1 MRFSLLLPARLAG
14 ILFVKSPV
22 LRAAIAISFLIVC
35 WLGVGVAM
43 RSFEEPP
50 ESSLSL
56 VEPKTELRSGRVP
69 AEAVVG
75 VSPKRDERQ
84 RLRAIAESEGPEAAL
99 AAAKATGNDGQVLR
113 LLQSL
118 ARSDPEWVAGVLM
131 DSGLGKNHRGFV
143 TDEILR
149 HWDDGE
155 KAVAWVESEL
165 KGDAY
170 RMALGRALGIL
181 LRTDLDAALDHLD
194 RLPPSGT
201 RTQVV
206 VHLFAAW
213 GEIDPLAAVT
223 YAEGM
228 EELESRSAIGTALG
242 RWSRQDVRAAAAWVK
257 GHETPGATMISS
269 IIRAWDKDSPGT
281 LDEWLASIGDG
292 PEKARAL
299 ELVRE
304 SRMIESGKCTIPV
317 GDPVALNTPRK
328 FKPVSEMNEVELGT
342 WAFEKQGTARAFV
355 ETSTYDPKWDQLIV
369 VSTVLVAHGEG
380 GPEAA
385 WDWASGLPEGASDV
399 ALRAAVISWM
409 RNEPAVVAAK
419 VAALPPGR
427 GARLADDVAENWSR
441 QDPAAA
447 AEWVESWSGEGKPE
461 LVRSVV
467 QTWSNHDPHRA
478 YRWLESLP
486 GGESRDAGIS
496 YLLIRERDADAEV
509 LSGWINLISDPK
521 LREERRKIF
530 EQR

>member
-1 MRFSLLLPARLAG
+1 
-14 ILFVKSPV
+14 
-22 LRAAIAISFLIVC
+22 
-35 WLGVGVAM
+35 
-43 RSFEEPP
+43 
-50 ESSLSL
+50 
-56 VEPKTELRSGRVP
+56 
-69 AEAVVG
+69 
-75 VSPKRDERQ
+75 
-84 RLRAIAESEGPEAAL
+84 
-99 AAAKATGNDGQVLR
+99 
-113 LLQSL
+113 
-118 ARSDPEWVAGVLM
+118 
-131 DSGLGKNHRGFV
+131 
-143 TDEILR
+143 
-149 HWDDGE
+149 
-155 KAVAWVESEL
+155 VAWVESEL

-213 GEIDPLAAVT
+213 GEFDPLAAVT

-228 EELESRSAIGTALG
+228 EKSDARSAIGTALG
-242 RWSRQDVRAAAAWVK
+242 RWSRQDLRAAAAWVK
-257 GHETPGATMISS
+257 GHETPSATMISS
-269 IIRAWDKDSPGT
+269 IVHAWDEDSPGT

-299 ELVRE
+299 ESVRE
-304 SRMIESGKCTIPV
+304 SRKISTGSTQCDFEV

-328 FKPVSEMNEVELGT
+328 FKPVSEMNEAELRT
-342 WAFEKQGTARAFV
+342 WAFEKQGAARAFV

-369 VSTVLVAHGEG
+369 ASTVLVAHGEG

-409 RNEPAVVAAK
+409 SKEPAVVAAK

-447 AEWVESWSGEGKPE
+447 AEWVESWSGE
-461 LVRSVV
+461 
-467 QTWSNHDPHRA
+467 
-478 YRWLESLP
+478 
-486 GGESRDAGIS
+486 
-496 YLLIRERDADAEV
+496 
-509 LSGWINLISDPK
+509 
-521 LREERRKIF
+521 
-530 EQR
+530 